1 MRTFQFL
8 AIISAVLFIFSS
20 CISSTNASEDKRL
33 DKYYN
38 ICLVLDGTDRL
49 SEQNGVPCI
58 SSNEITDIART
69 IANNGVGCFYVT
81 YVDNDCDN
89 NRIAVFEWTA
99 NKPEILANKP
109 LYMQVKEFEEITRA
123 SKERLDAY
131 DTELENSI
139 LQFDK
144 EARIICQ
151 SAYTDAIARQKNG
164 SDVNGAIN
172 QAGRLLSAS
181 ERGSSHIILVSDG
194 CDNVG
199 KELLGLSSS
208 SELILVNTNVSKH
221 HYRDIVSKECV
232 TLKQAINHIFNL

>member
-1 MRTFQFL
+1 MKSILHLMFMLSTC
-8 AIISAVLFIFSS
+8 IFFFS
-20 CISSTNASEDKRL
+20 CTTTKNESDDSRIYTGF
-33 DKYYN
+33 YN
-38 ICLVLDGTDRL
+38 ICLILDGTDRL
-49 SEQNGVPCI
+49 AEQNGVPCI
-58 SSNEITDIART
+58 SCNEITNIART
-69 IANNGVGCFYVT
+69 IAKNGVGCFYVT

-144 EARIICQ
+144 EAQIICQ

-232 TLKQAINHIFNL
+232 TLKQAINYIFN